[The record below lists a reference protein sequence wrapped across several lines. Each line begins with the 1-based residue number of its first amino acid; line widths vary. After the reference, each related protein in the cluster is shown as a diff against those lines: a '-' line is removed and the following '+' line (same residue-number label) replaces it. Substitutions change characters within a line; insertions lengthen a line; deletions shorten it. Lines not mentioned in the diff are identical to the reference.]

1 MHHSILRTESRCTE
15 SPDLKKRSLKT
26 LLSCVLA
33 CTLGQ
38 APQLSADQ
46 AILIGGGPN
55 LNKTPVQIEQNVS
68 WVQGILDKN
77 DLTVS
82 TFFADNDQSTA
93 DVFYQFEESDTADYK
108 EFDLYARALEPLARI
123 YGEQHLNSL
132 RTRSNSIENLTGGT
146 VATDL
151 STSIARLLRENPD
164 KSNLLIFNGRSEKS
178 ASNNAKSSLALW
190 NNTQMSVAELHSLL
204 DNASTPIRFVMTQCQ
219 SGSFHRLAYKDPAQ
233 GLTLANNKRC
243 GFTASSVYS
252 DSEVC
257 SKYVNDSDYRDYTT
271 YFFAAIDGYD
281 RDGEILALDPDRNQD
296 GQVTLREAHFYSMQ
310 EAHSIDL
317 ARSSSEDFLQ
327 QWEPWYL
334 KWASANQNLPNNE
347 YAKLFRTTADK
358 HNVSLDN
365 KTAKTIRSE
374 LISLEQET
382 LGLQKQREEL
392 ETKIENMQSQIITNA
407 SSRWPALLGPY
418 TASYQTLAASGE
430 LLVISDWMSK
440 QSIYA
445 DILNAQ
451 QESKLLEEAML
462 DKQRR
467 ETRMRK
473 LLHFR
478 ELANLK
484 EHLYQYGSNDDIQS
498 YENLV
503 SCEDAPLKISER

>member
-1 MHHSILRTESRCTE
+1 MRDSIYGI
-15 SPDLKKRSLKT
+15 KT
-26 LLSCVLA
+26 LLSCLIICCVGHLPHA
-33 CTLGQ
+33 L
-38 APQLSADQ
+38 ADQ
-46 AILIGGGPN
+46 AILIGGGDN
-55 LNKTPVQIEQNVS
+55 LNTTPAQIERNVT

-82 TFFADNDQSTA
+82 TFFTDGDQTAA
-93 DVFYQFEESDTADYK
+93 DVFYQFVDDESAEYTQLDI
-108 EFDLYARALEPLARI
+108 YARALEPLARV

-132 RTRSNSIENLTGGT
+132 RTRSNNIENLTGST
-146 VATDL
+146 IATDL
-151 STSIARLLRENPD
+151 STSIAKLLRENPD
-164 KSNLLIFNGRSEKS
+164 KSNLLIFNGRSKNNTGAS
-178 ASNNAKSSLALW
+178 AQPSIALW

-204 DNASTPIRFVMTQCQ
+204 DNSPTPTRFVMTQCQ
-219 SGSFHRLAYKDPAQ
+219 SGSFHRLAYEDPAQ
-233 GLTLANNKRC
+233 GMTLAQNKRC
-243 GFTASSVYS
+243 GFTASSVYG

-257 SKYVNDSDYRDYTT
+257 SDFVNESDYRDYST
-271 YFFAAIDGYD
+271 YFFAALDGYD

-317 ARSSSEDFLQ
+317 SRSSSEDFLQ

-374 LISLEQET
+374 LNSLEQDT
-382 LGLQKQREEL
+382 VSLQLQRDELNKDIKQL
-392 ETKIENMQSQIITNA
+392 QSQISTDA

-418 TASYQTLAASGE
+418 TASYQSLAASGE
-430 LLVISDWMSK
+430 LLVISDWISK
-440 QSIYA
+440 HASYA
-445 DILNAQ
+445 NVLESQ
-451 QESKLLEEAML
+451 QKATSLDEAML
-462 DKQRR
+462 ENQRQQ
-467 ETRMRK
+467 TQMRK

-484 EHLYQYGSNDDIQS
+484 EQLYQYGSNDDIQS
-498 YENLV
+498 YESLV
-503 SCEDAPLKISER
+503 SCEDAPLKIQNDKDI

>member
-1 MHHSILRTESRCTE
+1 MHHTE
-15 SPDLKKRSLKT
+15 SPGVKIRSLKT
-26 LLSCVLA
+26 LLSCLIV
-33 CTLGQ
+33 CTLGHVTQ
-38 APQLSADQ
+38 VSADQ

-55 LNKTPVQIEQNVS
+55 LNKTPVQIEQNVA

-77 DLTVS
+77 DLRVS
-82 TFFADNDQSTA
+82 TFFTDNDQTTA
-93 DVFYQFEESDTADYK
+93 DVFYRFEEDEAAEYK

-123 YGEQHLNSL
+123 YGEQDLNAL
-132 RTRSNSIENLTGGT
+132 RTRSNNIENLSGGT
-146 VATDL
+146 DATDL
-151 STSIARLLRENPD
+151 STSIAQLLRENPE
-164 KSNLLIFNGRSEKS
+164 KSNLLIFNGRGHRNNG
-178 ASNNAKSSLALW
+178 SNEQPSLALW

-233 GLTLANNKRC
+233 GLTLAENKRC

-257 SKYVNDSDYRDYTT
+257 TKFVNESDYRDYST
-271 YFFAAIDGYD
+271 YFFAALDGYD

-296 GQVTLREAHFYSMQ
+296 GQITLREAHFYSMQ

-317 ARSSSEDFLQ
+317 SRSSSEDFLQ

-365 KTAKTIRSE
+365 NTAKTIRSE
-374 LISLEQET
+374 LMSLEQET
-382 LGLQKQREEL
+382 LSLQKQRDEL
-392 ETKIENMQSQIITNA
+392 ESSIEKLQSQIISDA
-407 SSRWPALLGPY
+407 SVRWPSLLGPY
-418 TASYQTLAASGE
+418 TAGYQSLAASGE
-430 LLVISDWMSK
+430 LLVISDWISK
-440 QSIYA
+440 QAIYA
-445 DILNAQ
+445 DVLNAQ
-451 QESKLLEEAML
+451 RDSKLLEEAML
-462 DKQRR
+462 DNQRQ

-503 SCEDAPLKISER
+503 SCEDTPLNISKR